1 MAVLK
6 QKYKGTI
13 IAKYE
18 LKRSFKANQFSAFIF
33 RSKLLAKN

>member
-18 LKRSFKANQFSAFIF
+18 LKRSLKANQFSAFIF